1 MEFPTSEI
9 VGLVYK
15 LLPGFVAAWIFH
27 GLTAHPK
34 PTPFE
39 RVIQALIFTA
49 FTQAIVIP
57 IGVVLVWFGRHLFEI
72 GQWTENSALFVG
84 VIVAVALG
92 FGFVWLA
99 NTNKLHNKLF
109 ELGIT
114 KRTAYPSEW
123 YSSFHR
129 SPRFVY
135 LHLKN
140 GRRIWGWPEEW
151 PDLPANGHF
160 VLQNPEWIL
169 DDNRRMPLLLT
180 ERILIPAIDVSMIE
194 FEKPQTEWTFDPN
207 QQQQIE
213 AILTSLQKS
222 DEGDDEGKREVER
235 PKGQ

>member
-1 MEFPTSEI
+1 MDFPTSEI

-39 RVIQALIFTA
+39 RVVQALIFTA

-57 IGVVLVWFGRHLFEI
+57 IGVVLIWFGGHLFTI
-72 GQWTENSALFVG
+72 GQWTESSALVVG
-84 VIVAVALG
+84 VIVAIGLG
-92 FGFVWLA
+92 FGFVTLA
-99 NTNKLHNKLF
+99 NTNKLHDRLF
-109 ELGIT
+109 KWGIT

-129 SPRFVY
+129 NPRFVY

-151 PDLPANGHF
+151 PDQPANGHF

-180 ERILIPAIDVSMIE
+180 ERFLIPAVDVSMIE
-194 FEKPQTEWTFDPN
+194 LEKPESQWDFDPT
-207 QQQQIE
+207 QQKTIE
-213 AILTSLQKS
+213 TALTSLQ
-222 DEGDDEGKREVER
+222 EAERDDNGTETESER
-235 PKGQ
+235 